1 MDRRKLKIKATSV
14 LIILCWIVYT
24 CSYIGKLNYAANI
37 NQVMSYYSIS
47 HADAG
52 LVSTLFFFSYGI
64 GQVLNGIWCK
74 KYNLRWIV
82 FASLAVSAATNL
94 LIAVSP
100 SFELIKY
107 LWVINGFSL
116 SMLWP
121 SLIRL
126 LSETLPTEDMARASV
141 IMGTTTATGTFFIY
155 GLSAVFAAFTSFKA
169 VFYIA
174 AGTLLATAA
183 VWLIYVNRLSR
194 AAASTARETSGGEA
208 LRDEAVLESK
218 KPHETQHASRC
229 GLLMLTICMLAIF
242 GIATNFV
249 KDGLTTWVPS
259 ILKEN
264 YGLDDSLSI
273 VLTLALPIVSIF
285 GNVFAVSLHKKIP
298 DFVYQCATVFL
309 VSGAVIGLLIVSFEG
324 KQFILPLIAFA
335 LICFLVGSC
344 NSLITSIFPLFMKG
358 KVDSGLIAGVLNGFC
373 YVGSTLSSYGL
384 GLIADNFGWA
394 GVFRLLLG
402 VCVLAVLG
410 TAVYAVIKA
419 AMKKSK

>member
-1 MDRRKLKIKATSV
+1 MDRKKLKIKATSV

-183 VWLIYVNRLSR
+183 VWLIYVNRLSC
-194 AAASTARETSGGEA
+194 AAASTERETSGSEE
-208 LRDEAVLESK
+208 LRDEAVSESE
-218 KPHETQHASRC
+218 KPHETQHASRG

-309 VSGAVIGLLIVSFEG
+309 VSGAVIGLLIVGFEG

-344 NSLITSIFPLFMKG
+344 NSLITSIFPLFMSS

-394 GVFRLLLG
+394 GVFWLLLG

-419 AMKKSK
+419 TMKKSK